1 VASAQTLTSIF
12 MKNRW
17 LLNIG
22 LVLLVGALVVLAIYQ
37 PGRKKPEPGTPLTNL
52 TPDSVQ
58 QIRLQRPGQPEI
70 DLEKT
75 GDDWRM
81 TAPRTARANAFRL
94 AELTRLAS
102 FPVKVRFPAVT
113 AELNRYGLDH
123 PLATVFLN
131 GAEIRF
137 GAMHP
142 LNNELYILH
151 DNQVQLIPAGVLRT
165 AIAPLTDLLSTS
177 LLEDKT
183 KILALQLPGFSLR
196 QNDQGAWVRTPE
208 IKQLAS
214 DRVNQFV
221 DEWRYARALS
231 VTPYSGQA
239 ATEQVVI
246 TVANGAKPRTVRL
259 GVLARKPE
267 LVLVRYDEKLE
278 YHFPAETGK
287 SLMQLQPDA
296 VPPAGR
302 SAPAS

>member
-1 VASAQTLTSIF
+1 

-22 LVLLVGALVVLAIYQ
+22 LALLVGALVLLAVYQ
-37 PGRKKPEPGTPLTNL
+37 PGTKKPDPGVPLTTF
-52 TPDSVQ
+52 TPDAVQ
-58 QIRLQRPGQPEI
+58 RIRLLRPGQAEI

-81 TAPRTARANAFRL
+81 TAPRAARANGFRL
-94 AELTRLAS
+94 ADLIRLAS
-102 FPVKVRFPAVT
+102 IPVKVHFPAVT
-113 AELNRYGLDH
+113 ADLGRYGLDH

-131 GAEIRF
+131 DAEIRF

-142 LNNELYILH
+142 LENEIYALH
-151 DNQVQLIPAGVLRT
+151 DNQVLLIPAGALRT
-165 AIAPLTDLLSTS
+165 AIAPLADLFSSS

-208 IKQLAS
+208 LKELAS

-231 VTPYSGQA
+231 VAAYSGKA

-246 TVANGAKPRTVRL
+246 TVADGAKPRTIRL

-267 LVLVRYDEKLE
+267 FVLVRTDEKLE

-287 SLMQLQPDA
+287 SLMQLQPDDA
-296 VPPAGR
+296 PAAGR
-302 SAPAS
+302 TAPAP

>member
-1 VASAQTLTSIF
+1 

-22 LVLLVGALVVLAIYQ
+22 LALLVGALVVLAIYR
-37 PGRKKPEPGTPLTNL
+37 PGTKKPESGMPLTTL
-52 TPDSVQ
+52 TPETIQ
-58 QIRLQRPGQPEI
+58 RIRLWRPGQPEI

-81 TAPRTARANAFRL
+81 TAPRAARANGFRL

-102 FPVKVRFPAVT
+102 IPVKVRFPAV
-113 AELNRYGLDH
+113 AADLGRYGLDH
-123 PLATVFLN
+123 PLASVFLN
-131 GAEIRF
+131 DAEIRF

-142 LNNELYILH
+142 LNNELYALH
-151 DNQVQLIPAGVLRT
+151 DNQVQLIPAGALRT
-165 AIAPLTDLLSTS
+165 AIAPLADLLSTS

-183 KILALQLPGFSLR
+183 KILALQLPGFSLK

-208 IKQLAS
+208 NKQLAS
-214 DRVNQFV
+214 DRINQFV

-239 ATEQVVI
+239 ATEHVVI
-246 TVANGAKPRTVRL
+246 TVANGAKPRTITL
-259 GVLARKPE
+259 GVLTRKPE
-267 LVLVRYDEKLE
+267 LVLVRPDEKLA

-287 SLMQLQPDA
+287 SLMQLQPDD
-296 VPPAGR
+296 
-302 SAPAS
+302 APATKRATPAP